1 MYNGLQNILI
11 DSPWYCNYGLLE
23 NHSNTVSP
31 FTLCPNHEE
40 LQLKLFVLLI
50 RDDDNASL
58 KKIFHQ
64 NNSFYFLF
72 CALHYVFWGD
82 IKPPWD
88 VLTIITLQD
97 SVSSHKFSPE
107 VEMALAGVQFI
118 AQHIRNNDKDNE
130 VMEDWKYIAMVL
142 DRLFLLLFT
151 LTCFAGSGGIILR
164 APSLYDM
171 REPIDAKYTTIGV

>member
-1 MYNGLQNILI
+1 MVWTKTIAVPAFCTKAQSLSHIICLTRTGA
-11 DSPWYCNYGLLE
+11 
-23 NHSNTVSP
+23 NHT
-31 FTLCPNHEE
+31 
-40 LQLKLFVLLI
+40 
-50 RDDDNASL
+50 
-58 KKIFHQ
+58 
-64 NNSFYFLF
+64 
-72 CALHYVFWGD
+72 AL
-82 IKPPWD
+82 PSCQSS
-88 VLTIITLQD
+88 QD
-97 SVSSHKFSPE
+97 SVSSHRFSPE

-171 REPIDAKYTTIGV
+171 REPIDAKYTTIGVWLDADADNNPMWDEEVIKDPKEAGY

>member
-1 MYNGLQNILI
+1 MRPPPDAFGKKYTHVHLVSAHVI
-11 DSPWYCNYGLLE
+11 
-23 NHSNTVSP
+23 TV
-31 FTLCPNHEE
+31 
-40 LQLKLFVLLI
+40 V
-50 RDDDNASL
+50 
-58 KKIFHQ
+58 
-64 NNSFYFLF
+64 
-72 CALHYVFWGD
+72 
-82 IKPPWD
+82 
-88 VLTIITLQD
+88 LQD
-97 SVSSHKFSPE
+97 SVSSHRFSPE
-107 VEMALAGVQFI
+107 VELALAGVQFI

>member
-1 MYNGLQNILI
+1 MAH
-11 DSPWYCNYGLLE
+11 YGALSDDALSLSVRLSSATSCQGTE
-23 NHSNTVSP
+23 LTHLVSAHVITV
-31 FTLCPNHEE
+31 
-40 LQLKLFVLLI
+40 V
-50 RDDDNASL
+50 
-58 KKIFHQ
+58 
-64 NNSFYFLF
+64 
-72 CALHYVFWGD
+72 
-82 IKPPWD
+82 
-88 VLTIITLQD
+88 LQD
-97 SVSSHKFSPE
+97 SVSSHRFSPE
-107 VEMALAGVQFI
+107 VELALAGVQFI